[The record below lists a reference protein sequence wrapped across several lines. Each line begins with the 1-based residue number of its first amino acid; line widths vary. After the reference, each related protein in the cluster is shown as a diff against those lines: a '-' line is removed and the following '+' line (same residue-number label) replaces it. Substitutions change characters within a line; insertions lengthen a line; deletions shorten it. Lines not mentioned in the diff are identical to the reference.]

1 MINDKLINP
10 SGIVVVG
17 GSEDLLK
24 PGGKILKNIID
35 GAYSG
40 KLWVVN
46 PKKDSVQGVKSY
58 RDIKDIPSV
67 DLAILAIPAQYCLQ
81 VVDILVSQKD
91 TKAFIIIS
99 AGFSEA
105 GEEGRKLEKKIAE
118 LIDKAGGCLIGPNCI
133 GVVTRSYHGVF
144 TTPVPKLSERG
155 CDFVSGSG
163 ATALFIIESA
173 LPKGLTFSS
182 VFSVG
187 NSAQIGVEEV
197 LEYWDLT
204 YDPEKSSPIKLIYVE
219 TIPDPDKLLHHASSL
234 IRKGCRIA
242 AIKAGTTEA
251 GSRAASSHTGAMASS
266 DSAVEALFRK
276 AGIVRCSG
284 REELTTVASVF
295 MHKGLKGKNIAIITH
310 AGGPA
315 VMLTDALSAGGM
327 NIPQLEKED
336 QERILAMMNQGAS
349 AVNPIDMIATA
360 TTDQLERVIE
370 YVDKNL
376 EMIDGMSVIFGNN
389 GLNDMTE
396 VYNLVHRKIIE
407 CNKPLFPILPSVSS
421 SFSELENFLGKGN
434 VNFPDEVVLG
444 KALTKIS
451 NTPYPAEEKIF
462 LENVDV
468 PEIRRIIDN
477 AENGYLEPSAIQQL
491 LKAASIP
498 LVSEA
503 VATNKRSII
512 SMAEK
517 IGYPVALKVVG
528 PVHKSDVGGVTLNV
542 KSQKHLEAEFARM
555 KRIKGVKAV
564 MIQEMLSGT
573 ELFIGAKYEP
583 RFGHIILCGLGGI
596 FVEIL
601 GDFSSGLAPLTFNEA
616 ESMIKSLKAYRIIHG
631 TRGKPGINESKFS
644 EIIVRLSSLLR
655 FATEIK
661 EMDLNPLIGSEK
673 DISVVD
679 ARIRIEK

>member
-10 SGIVVVG
+10 SGIAVVG

-35 GAYSG
+35 GGYSG
-40 KLWVVN
+40 TLFAVN
-46 PKKDSVQGVKSY
+46 PKQDIVQGIKSY
-58 RDIKDIPSV
+58 RDIREIPPV
-67 DLAILAIPAQYCLQ
+67 DMAILAIPSKSCYEAVEYLA
-81 VVDILVSQKD
+81 KEKN

-105 GEEGRKLEKKIAE
+105 GAEGRKLEEEIAE
-118 LIDKAGGCLIGPNCI
+118 LVEKTEGCLIGPNCI
-133 GVVTRSYHGVF
+133 GVVTRNYHGVF
-144 TTPVPKLSERG
+144 TTPVPKLSEKG

-163 ATALFIIESA
+163 ATAIFIIESA
-173 LPKGLTFSS
+173 LQKGLTFSS

-187 NSAQIGVEEV
+187 NSAQTGVEDV

-204 YDPEKSSPIKLIYVE
+204 FDPVSSSLIKLIYVE
-219 TIPDPDKLLHHASSL
+219 TITDPDKLLHHASSL

-276 AGIVRCSG
+276 AGIVRCTG

-295 MHKGLKGKNIAIITH
+295 MHKPLNGRNIAIVTH

-327 NIPQLEKED
+327 NIPVLGEED
-336 QERILAMMNQGAS
+336 QKRILEMMNPGAS

-360 TTDQLERVIE
+360 TIDQLDRVIE

-376 EMIDGMSVIFGNN
+376 GVIDGMSVIFGNN

-396 VYNLVHRKIIE
+396 IYELLHKKINE
-407 CNKPLFPILPSVSS
+407 CNKPLYPILPSVSS
-421 SFSELENFLGKGN
+421 SHAELENFMNKGN

-444 KALTKIS
+444 RALTRIS

-462 LENVDV
+462 LDKIDV
-468 PEIRRIIDN
+468 PKIRKIIDSSE
-477 AENGYLEPSAIQQL
+477 AGYLEPSVIQQL
-491 LKAASIP
+491 LYAAQIP
-498 LVSEA
+498 VVKEA
-503 VATNKRSII
+503 VASTKKGIFSF
-512 SMAEK
+512 AEK
-517 IGYPVALKVVG
+517 MGYPLALKVVG
-528 PVHKSDVGGVTLNV
+528 PVHKSDVGGVTLNI
-542 KSQKHLEAEFARM
+542 KSQKHLEAEFIRM
-555 KRIKGVKAV
+555 KKIEGVTGV
-564 MIQEMLSGT
+564 MVQEMVSGI

-596 FVEIL
+596 FVEVL
-601 GDFSSGLAPLTFNEA
+601 GDISSGLAPLTFSEA
-616 ESMIKSLKAYRIIHG
+616 GSMIKSLRAYKIIHG
-631 TRGKPGINESKFS
+631 TRGKPGINESKFA

-661 EMDLNPLIGSEK
+661 EMDLNPLIGSQN
-673 DISVVD
+673 DITVVD

>member
-17 GSEDLLK
+17 GSDDLLK
-24 PGGKILKNIID
+24 PGGKILKNILD
-35 GAYSG
+35 GGYKG
-40 KLWVVN
+40 ELFVVN
-46 PKKDSVQGVKSY
+46 PKHDFIQGIKSF
-58 RDIKDIPSV
+58 RDLSLIPAV
-67 DLAILAIPAQYCLQ
+67 DLAILAIPAKLCYEA
-81 VVDILVSQKD
+81 VDILVRKKN

-105 GEEGRKLEKKIAE
+105 GEEGRQLEKEIAG
-118 LIDKAGGCLIGPNCI
+118 LIEENEACLIGPNCI
-133 GVVTRSYHGVF
+133 GVVTSAYHGVF
-144 TTPVPKLSERG
+144 TTPVPKLTEKG

-163 ATALFIIESA
+163 ATAMFIIESA
-173 LPKGLTFSS
+173 LQKGLSFSS

-187 NSAQIGVEEV
+187 NSAQTGVEEV

-204 YDPEKSSPIKLIYVE
+204 YVPGVSSPIKLIYIE
-219 TIPDPDKLLHHASSL
+219 TIPDPDKLLHHSSSL

-266 DSAVEALFRK
+266 DLAVEALFRK

-295 MHKGLKGKNIAIITH
+295 MHKQLKGRNIAIVTH

-327 NIPQLEKED
+327 NIPKLEPED
-336 QERILAMMNQGAS
+336 QKKILGMMNPGAS

-360 TTDQLERVIE
+360 TIDQLDNVIE
-370 YVDKNL
+370 YVDNKL
-376 EMIDGMSVIFGNN
+376 SEIDGMSVIFGNN

-396 VYNLVHRKIIE
+396 IYELLHRKING
-407 CNKPLFPILPSVSS
+407 CKKPLFPILPSISS
-421 SFSELENFLGKGN
+421 SSKELENFMNKGN

-444 KALTKIS
+444 HALTRIS

-462 LENVDV
+462 LDRIDV
-468 PEIRRIIDN
+468 PKIRKIIDN
-477 AENGYLEPSAIQQL
+477 ADNGYLEPAVIQQL
-491 LKAASIP
+491 LKAAHIP
-498 LVSEA
+498 LVKEA
-503 VATNKRSII
+503 VATTRKEILSL
-512 SMAEK
+512 AEK
-517 IGYPVALKVVG
+517 MGYPLALKVVG
-528 PVHKSDVGGVTLNV
+528 PVHKSDVGGVTLNI
-542 KSQKHLEAEFARM
+542 KSLKHLEAEFTRM
-555 KRIKGVKAV
+555 KKIDGVTGV
-564 MIQEMLSGT
+564 MVQEMLSGT

-596 FVEIL
+596 FVEVL
-601 GDFSSGLAPLTFNEA
+601 GDVSSGLAPLTFNEA
-616 ESMIKSLKAYRIIHG
+616 DSMIKSLKAYRIIKG
-631 TRGKPGINESKFS
+631 TRGKPGINESRFA

-661 EMDLNPLIGSEK
+661 EMDLNPLIGSQKE
-673 DISVVD
+673 ITVVD